1 MTDLRGPDEFKAS
14 DERRGRERQ
23 IRTAIA
29 LARLVNL
36 REERLLKT
44 SWTFLVFVAVL
55 REHFKR
61 PGMPGF
67 TFLPASQS
75 SSPSLP
81 QSPTKREVTA
91 TFPWRRF

>member
-1 MTDLRGPDEFKAS
+1 MSLRPRMSGGGK
-14 DERRGRERQ
+14 ERQ

-61 PGMPGF
+61 PGTPGF
-67 TFLPASQS
+67 T
-75 SSPSLP
+75 SLP
-81 QSPTKREVTA
+81 QIPTKREVTA
-91 TFPWRRF
+91 ALPWRRL